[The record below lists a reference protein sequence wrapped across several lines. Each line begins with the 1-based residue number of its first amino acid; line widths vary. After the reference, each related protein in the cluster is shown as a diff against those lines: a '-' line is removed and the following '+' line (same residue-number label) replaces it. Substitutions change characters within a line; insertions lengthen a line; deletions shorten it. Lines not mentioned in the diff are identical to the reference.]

1 MPIGTALLNIP
12 NYNLF
17 TNFNP
22 EDYHLGAKGIRGICV
37 YVIDNIRASEVMLSK
52 SSLTECL
59 WIKIDLLGADQLIV
73 GCIYRSPSANPD
85 RSIDE
90 LGGIF
95 S

>member
-1 MPIGTALLNIP
+1 MPISTALLNIP

-52 SSLTECL
+52 SSLTE
-59 WIKIDLLGADQLIV
+59 
-73 GCIYRSPSANPD
+73 
-85 RSIDE
+85 
-90 LGGIF
+90 
-95 S
+95 